1 AAQRMPG
8 LSRSDRLRERARRVP
23 RRAQR
28 SLLLRGGD
36 PDRRGREWLRSAGSR
51 RPRMRDAHPAP
62 VPPPPPLPAA
72 LPSAGGGASQAAP
85 HRSIGASFDE
95 EGCEDRCQVKLVAAP
110 YPGTC
115 PSCLAFLPAVAGP
128 VRDFLDQANALIYC
142 ESPGGAFLAD

>member
-1 AAQRMPG
+1 PPDHGVLECETRTLLKSAN
-8 LSRSDRLRERARRVP
+8 LARCVLHCH
-23 RRAQR
+23 A
-28 SLLLRGGD
+28 
-36 PDRRGREWLRSAGSR
+36 
-51 RPRMRDAHPAP
+51 
-62 VPPPPPLPAA
+62 
-72 LPSAGGGASQAAP
+72 QAAT

-128 VRDFLDQANALIYC
+128 VRDFPHQANALIYC